1 MVVGLTGGIG
11 SGKSTVAN
19 FFKAFNNVAV
29 YIADKEAKK
38 LMANSQT
45 IKTKLIALFGE
56 KAYVN
61 NILNRDFISAIVF
74 KDKQK
79 LKQLNA
85 IVHPEVKK
93 HFKVFV
99 SQNKNKAYIIYESAI
114 LFESNSQD
122 QFDVVISVYLDLES
136 RIKRVIAR
144 DNTSRKKVLA
154 RINNQ
159 WKDAKKSLLSH
170 YLITNTVLE
179 DTKIQVN
186 SIHKI
191 LTKRRA

>member
-1 MVVGLTGGIG
+1 M
-11 SGKSTVAN
+11 
-19 FFKAFNNVAV
+19 
-29 YIADKEAKK
+29 
-38 LMANSQT
+38 
-45 IKTKLIALFGE
+45 
-56 KAYVN
+56 
-61 NILNRDFISAIVF
+61 
-74 KDKQK
+74 
-79 LKQLNA
+79 
-85 IVHPEVKK
+85 HPEVKK

-122 QFDVVISVYLDLES
+122 QFDVVISVCLDLES

-159 WKDAKKSLLSH
+159 WQDAKKTLLSN

-179 DTKIQVN
+179 DTKTQVN